1 TTPTLPSEA
10 LIFLQGEY
18 PNPGDL
24 IEFQRVGY
32 QHWAIFVGDKDV
44 VHLTSRKYLD
54 GKSSKS
60 PMITR
65 EALVKKDPL
74 NVVAGK
80 SNFRVNNKYD
90 EKETPL
96 PTQKVVKAALENVG
110 QTVNYNITTNN
121 CEHFVTKLKY
131 ETAVISLQTV
141 FHFQTSI
148 QTVFLIYSPPS
159 VCGVGIFSAFSGGFA
174 ACNRLLL
181 GFFRRLR
188 QINAD
193 GFAGFR
199 RAFAGSCG

>member
-131 ETAVISLQTV
+131 ETAVSDQRAGNSPNAGELPAHTV
-141 FHFQTSI
+141 PVRCLFEGSEIPMKKHCFG
-148 QTVFLIYSPPS
+148 YSE
-159 VCGVGIFSAFSGGFA
+159 
-174 ACNRLLL
+174 NTN
-181 GFFRRLR
+181 
-188 QINAD
+188 QQ
-193 GFAGFR
+193 
-199 RAFAGSCG
+199 